1 MADRPIKTIAEVCS
15 EVVDCPHSTPK
26 WTECGIVVLRSR
38 NIRGGRLDLAAQP
51 SFTTEADYKKRVK
64 RAAPRAGDLVITRE
78 APMGEVCMIPPGLR
92 CCLGQRMVLLRPDD
106 ARMDGRYLLFALQS
120 PEVQHQIRAHEGTGS
135 TVSNLRIPALESLG
149 IPAPP
154 LDEQRRIAA
163 VLGAL
168 DDKIELNRKMNRTLE
183 EMAQAIFKSWFID
196 FDGHDDLV
204 DSEIGPVP
212 RGWEV
217 KPIGDAVRVVGGS
230 TPSTKEPA
238 YWEGGTHA
246 WATPKD
252 LSGLA
257 VPVLLG
263 TERQVTDAGLQ
274 KISSGLLPAGTF
286 LLSSR
291 APIGYTAIS
300 QVPTAINQGFIAI
313 PPGGELTAAYLLFW
327 TRFNMDS
334 IKGRAGGTTFAE
346 ISKAAFRPI
355 PVVVPPQGR
364 MVEFERLVGPLIGRV
379 VANARES
386 TILAA
391 LRDTLLPKLIS
402 GELRV
407 PEAEEAVGAAS
418 PPQSQYAAGEAAVP

>member
-1 MADRPIKTIAEVCS
+1 MADDWKLLHLGDVTENHDGRRVPVKGADRKPGPYPYYGASGIVDYVSDYIFDGEYLLIAEDG
-15 EVVDCPHSTPK
+15 ENLRTRKTPIAFMANGRF
-26 WTECGIVVLRSR
+26 WVNNHAHIV
-38 NIRGGRLDLAAQP
+38 RGNDR
-51 SFTTEADYKKRVK
+51 AD
-64 RAAPRAGDLVITRE
+64 TRFL
-78 APMGEVCMIPPGLR
+78 CY
-92 CCLGQRMVLLRPDD
+92 
-106 ARMDGRYLLFALQS
+106 YLTHADVSGYL
-120 PEVQHQIRAHEGTGS
+120 TGS
-135 TVSNLRIPALESLG
+135 TMPKLTQGAMNRIPVWL
-149 IPAPP
+149 PP

-163 VLGAL
+163 TLGAL

-183 EMAQAIFKSWFID
+183 DMAQALFKSWFID

-217 KPIGDAVRVVGGS
+217 KPIGDAVKVVGGS

-274 KISSGLLPAGTF
+274 KISSGVLPAGTF

-327 TRFNMDS
+327 TRFNMDT

-364 MVEFERLVGPLIGRV
+364 LGEFERVVGPLIDRI

-386 TILAA
+386 VTLTD

-407 PEAEEAVGAAS
+407 PEAEDAVGPAPGPRS
-418 PPQSQYAAGEAAVP
+418 PSAAGEAPLP

>member
-1 MADRPIKTIAEVCS
+1 MPSSRHWSKIGDHVTLVRGKTYKSQLLGLPGPVLLGLGTITPGGGFRPEKLKTYGGDAPSSLLVSPGELYASLKGATKDGDMVGSVARLPLEVGQGRLTQDTVRLDFRL
-15 EVVDCPHSTPK
+15 EAQNPRFARFLY
-26 WTECGIVVLRSR
+26 WVLRTPQCR
-38 NIRGGRLDLAAQP
+38 AYCGGRATGSAQVGLSREDFLAYPVPPFTDERDDLAA
-51 SFTTEADYKKRVK
+51 
-64 RAAPRAGDLVITRE
+64 
-78 APMGEVCMIPPGLR
+78 
-92 CCLGQRMVLLRPDD
+92 LLD
-106 ARMDGRYLLFALQS
+106 
-120 PEVQHQIRAHEGTGS
+120 
-135 TVSNLRIPALESLG
+135 
-149 IPAPP
+149 
-154 LDEQRRIAA
+154 
-163 VLGAL
+163 AL
-168 DDKIELNRKMNRTLE
+168 DNKIELNRKMNRTLE
-183 EMAQAIFKSWFID
+183 EMAQALFKSWFID

-204 DSEIGPVP
+204 ASEIGPVP

-217 KPIGDAVRVVGGS
+217 KPIGDAVKVVGGS
-230 TPSTKEPA
+230 TPSTNESA

-274 KISSGLLPAGTF
+274 KISSGVLPAGTF

-327 TRFNMDS
+327 TRFNMDT

-364 MVEFERLVGPLIGRV
+364 LGEFERVVGPLIDRI

-386 TILAA
+386 LTLTD

-407 PEAEEAVGAAS
+407 PEAEEQVETAS
-418 PPQSQYAAGEAAVP
+418 

>member
-1 MADRPIKTIAEVCS
+1 VP
-15 EVVDCPHSTPK
+15 
-26 WTECGIVVLRSR
+26 L
-38 NIRGGRLDLAAQP
+38 
-51 SFTTEADYKKRVK
+51 
-64 RAAPRAGDLVITRE
+64 
-78 APMGEVCMIPPGLR
+78 
-92 CCLGQRMVLLRPDD
+92 
-106 ARMDGRYLLFALQS
+106 
-120 PEVQHQIRAHEGTGS
+120 
-135 TVSNLRIPALESLG
+135 
-149 IPAPP
+149 PP

-163 VLGAL
+163 ILGAL

-183 EMAQAIFKSWFID
+183 ELAQALFKSWFID

-217 KPIGDAVRVVGGS
+217 KPIGDAVKVMGGS
-230 TPSTKEPA
+230 TPSTKEAA

-263 TERQVTDAGLQ
+263 TERQVTDAGLE

-313 PPGGELTAAYLLFW
+313 PPGGDLTAAYLLFW
-327 TRFNMDS
+327 TRFNMDV

-355 PVVVPPQGR
+355 PVAVPPQER
-364 MVEFERLVGPLIGRV
+364 MGEFERLVGPLMGRI

-386 TILAA
+386 ATLTEI
-391 LRDTLLPKLIS
+391 RDTLLPKLIS
-402 GELRV
+402 GEVRL
-407 PEAEEAVGAAS
+407 VGA
-418 PPQSQYAAGEAAVP
+418 Q

>member
-1 MADRPIKTIAEVCS
+1 MAERPTRTIAEVCGQ
-15 EVVDCPHSTPK
+15 VVDCPHSTPK
-26 WTECGIVVLRSR
+26 WTESGVVVLRSR

-51 SFTTEADYKKRVK
+51 SFTTEADYRKRVK
-64 RAAPRAGDLVITRE
+64 RAAPRAGDIVLTRE

-92 CCLGQRMVLLRPDD
+92 CCLGQRMVLLRPND
-106 ARMDGRYLLFALQS
+106 ALMDGRYLLFALQS
-120 PEVQHQIRAHEGTGS
+120 AGVQDQIRAHEGTGS
-135 TVSNLRIPALESLG
+135 TVSNLRIPALEALC

-154 LDEQRRIAA
+154 TDEQRRIAA
-163 VLGAL
+163 ILGAL
-168 DDKIELNRKMNRTLE
+168 DDKIELNRRLNRMLE

-217 KPIGDAVRVVGGS
+217 KPIGDAVKVVGGS

-313 PPGGELTAAYLLFW
+313 PPGGDLTAAYLLFW
-327 TRFNMDS
+327 TRFNMDG

-355 PVVVPPQGR
+355 PVAVPPHARIG
-364 MVEFERLVGPLIGRV
+364 EFERVVGPLIGRI
-379 VANARES
+379 VATARES
-386 TILAA
+386 VTLTT

-407 PEAEEAVGAAS
+407 PEAEAVISEAV
-418 PPQSQYAAGEAAVP
+418 

>member
-1 MADRPIKTIAEVCS
+1 MIPLGAVA
-15 EVVDCPHSTPK
+15 
-26 WTECGIVVLRSR
+26 
-38 NIRGGRLDLAAQP
+38 RGGPTGISDGPFGSAVK
-51 SFTTEADYKKRVK
+51 EADYRPSGVPVLRGGNLSLGECRFRLDDLVFISDDLADRHSRAIAQVHDVVFTKKGTIGSVGIIPVDTGFQRFFISSNQMKATIDSAAADPLFIYYVFA
-64 RAAPRAGDLVITRE
+64 AAPTRDRLVRESSATGVPKINLAYLRAFLV
-78 APMGEVCMIPPGLR
+78 PL
-92 CCLGQRMVLLRPDD
+92 
-106 ARMDGRYLLFALQS
+106 
-120 PEVQHQIRAHEGTGS
+120 
-135 TVSNLRIPALESLG
+135 
-149 IPAPP
+149 PP

-163 VLGAL
+163 ILGAL

-183 EMAQAIFKSWFID
+183 ELAQALFKSWFID

-217 KPIGDAVRVVGGS
+217 KPIGDAVKVMGGS
-230 TPSTKEPA
+230 TPSTKEAA

-263 TERQVTDAGLQ
+263 TERQVTDAGLE

-313 PPGGELTAAYLLFW
+313 PPGGDLTAAYLLFW
-327 TRFNMDS
+327 TRFNMDV

-355 PVVVPPQGR
+355 PVAVPPQER
-364 MVEFERLVGPLIGRV
+364 MGEFERLVGPLMGRI

-386 TILAA
+386 ATLTEI
-391 LRDTLLPKLIS
+391 RDTLLPKLIS
-402 GELRV
+402 GEVRL
-407 PEAEEAVGAAS
+407 VGA
-418 PPQSQYAAGEAAVP
+418 Q